1 MNSWEIIKNEFVYDS
16 KPQTLKRNI
25 VVNQAASLFIRLRHL
40 LVDKDAAVDCLNK
53 DEEVRE
59 AILAKAGI
67 DELRKAGVLR

>member
-1 MNSWEIIKNEFVYDS
+1 MNSWEIIKNKFIDDS

-25 VVNQAASLFIRLRHL
+25 VVNQAASLFISLRHCL
-40 LVDKDAAVDCLNK
+40 SDYEIAVSAFNK
-53 DEEVRE
+53 DGEVRD